1 MDIELKSLLKKKV
14 SKKGTEYY
22 CIETQL
28 TPTYIMT
35 SFPTKAE
42 VELISN
48 NYGVKNTTINNSN
61 ESNVFDN
68 FK

>member
-1 MDIELKSLLKKKV
+1 MDIELKGLLKKKV

-22 CIETQL
+22 CVEVQL
-28 TPTYIMT
+28 TPTYVAT
-35 SFPTKAE
+35 FFPTKAE
-42 VELISN
+42 VELINN
-48 NYGVKNTTINNSN
+48 NYGAKSTTINNSN